1 LRLASWA
8 LALAVLG
15 TPSLAAQQA
24 IVQGFVQTDVGR
36 PVARAEVRIEGT
48 RLLAMTDSA
57 GRYRLAAV
65 PAGPQV
71 VLVRRLGFAPAR
83 IPVTVPTSGTLTV
96 DAALAASA
104 LNLPDIIVTADPGGR
119 ATGELATASVIDREA
134 IAAQNA
140 VDIRG
145 VLELLPGV
153 PLTPPGLDAPRQF
166 ALRNVPASST
176 TQLTQGEPGA
186 DDIAA
191 FGTQIVQDGVPLS
204 NNANLQTTGPRG
216 EIRVASTAGGGV
228 DLRMIPAATL
238 DRVEAI
244 RGIPSA
250 RFGDLTQGV
259 ILVETRAGAV
269 PPTLTARYDPRTF
282 SLNGIAGRAFGG
294 SNVLTA
300 NLDVTETRTAPGL
313 RDDLTR
319 RLAGQL
325 SHRWTPGSWTFDTRV
340 DAFRVLQNSPERP
353 EVVQGLASRN
363 DDRGL
368 RVSQRTRRPLGNSTT
383 FEATASVDHV
393 RRDSHTQA
401 MLIRSALPFTDRL
414 DAGTSVGKFIG
425 GQYLS
430 AVDLDGREWHLY
442 GRLELDHR
450 FDAAGMS
457 HRSRGGIELR
467 REWNGG
473 PGYQFDIEF
482 PPQVTFNG
490 VQGFDRPRRFDAVPP
505 VASTALYLDQRA
517 RAALAGMAL
526 DLQAGLRLDVLHRG
540 TSWFSGARDQV
551 LQPRL
556 QAELAPVGWF
566 RLRAGWGRTAKLPP
580 LSSLYPAPQYFDVVN
595 VNWFTTDPAARLA
608 VLTTFVQDPTN
619 PDLGFAVGTKS
630 EAGFEIATSRRGASL
645 AVTFYRDRTRGS
657 AGLNPVPGFLTR
669 DLYDFSDSSFTGQPP
684 TLIQPPTRADTVPI
698 LVDHPANNLRLLSE
712 GVEVSL
718 GLPQVRPLNLKLD
731 VAAAWAKT
739 ELARD
744 GLDFGRVFGESFQ
757 MNANRVRSPYWESPV
772 RTGDRLILTYRLI
785 HHQPKLGLILTAT
798 VQHTAR
804 ERRRNIG
811 GNDTLAFAGYI
822 TRAGELVPVPPERRG
837 DPEFADLRVARIGFF
852 NDPEATQP
860 DWMLSLNLAK
870 TLPLGGRLSFFAFN
884 ALDRQ
889 GRLASPGFQGR
900 AYAPLRYGLTV
911 TMPLGGVP

>member
-1 LRLASWA
+1 LVGA
-8 LALAVLG
+8 
-15 TPSLAAQQA
+15 PSLTAQQTVIEGTVRA
-24 IVQGFVQTDVGR
+24 DAGR
-36 PVARAEVRIEGT
+36 VVPRAEVRVEGT
-48 RLLAMTDSA
+48 RLGALTDST
-57 GRYRLAAV
+57 GQYRLADV

-71 VLVRRLGFAPAR
+71 VLVRRLGYAPSR

-96 DAALAASA
+96 DVVLAVSA
-104 LNLPDIIVTADPGGR
+104 LNLPDIIVTADPASR
-119 ATGELATASVIDREA
+119 AQGELATASVIDREA
-134 IAAQNA
+134 IAAQSA

-153 PLTPPGLDAPRQF
+153 PLTPPGLDAPQQF

-176 TQLTQGEPGA
+176 TQLTQGEAGA
-186 DDIAA
+186 DEIAA

-204 NNANLQTTGPRG
+204 NNANLQTVGPRG
-216 EIRVASTAGGGV
+216 EMRIASTAEGGV
-228 DLRMIPAATL
+228 DLRAIPAATVERL
-238 DRVEAI
+238 EAI

-259 ILVETRAGAV
+259 ILLETRAGVV

-294 SNVLTA
+294 SNILTA

-319 RLAGQL
+319 RLTGQL
-325 SHRWTPGSWTFDTRV
+325 AHRWTPGAWTFDTRV
-340 DAFRVLQNSPERP
+340 DAFRVLQDSPERP
-353 EVVQGLASRN
+353 EVVAGMSSRN

-368 RVSQRTRRPLGNSTT
+368 RVSERARWTLGRATT
-383 FEATASVDHV
+383 FEATASVNHV

-401 MLIRSALPFTDRL
+401 MLIRSALPFTNRL
-414 DAGTSVGKFIG
+414 EPGTAVGKYIG
-425 GQYLS
+425 GQYLG
-430 AVDLDGREWHLY
+430 AVDIDGREWHVY
-442 GRLELDHR
+442 GRMELDHQ
-450 FDAAGMS
+450 FALGGLT
-457 HRSRGGIELR
+457 HRSRGGLEIR

-490 VQGFDRPRRFDAVPP
+490 VQGYDRPRRYDAVPP
-505 VASTALYLDQRA
+505 VANTALYLDHRA
-517 RAALAGMAL
+517 RAALGGVAL
-526 DLQAGLRLDVLHRG
+526 DLQAGLRLDLLHSG
-540 TSWFSGARDQV
+540 TSWLSGARDHV

-556 QAELAPVGWF
+556 QGELAPARWL
-566 RLRAGWGRTAKLPP
+566 RLRGGWGRTAKLPP
-580 LSSLYPAPQYFDVVN
+580 LSALYPAPQYFDVVN

-608 VLTTFVQDPTN
+608 VLTTFVSDPTN

-630 EAGFEIATSRRGASL
+630 ELGFEVATPRRDLSL

-657 AGLNPVPGFLTR
+657 AGLNPIPGFLTR

-684 TLIQPPTRADTVPI
+684 TLIEPPTRADTVPI
-698 LVDHPANNLRLLSE
+698 LVDRPANNLHLLGE

-718 GLPQVRPLNLKLD
+718 GLPWVRPLNLKLN
-731 VAAAWAKT
+731 VEAAWAKT
-739 ELARD
+739 HLTRD
-744 GLDFGRVFGESFQ
+744 GLDFGRQFAETFQ
-757 MNANRVRSPYWESPV
+757 MNANRLRSPYWESPV
-772 RTGDRLILTYRLI
+772 RTGDRMILTYRLI
-785 HHQPKLGLILTAT
+785 HHQPRLGLVFTAT
-798 VQHTAR
+798 VQHIAR

-837 DPEFADLRVARIGFF
+837 DPEFADLRVVRVGFF
-852 NDPEATQP
+852 NEPEATQP
-860 DWMLSLNLAK
+860 DWMLSLNLSK

-889 GRLASPGFQGR
+889 GKLASPGFQGR
-900 AYAPLRYGLTV
+900 VYQPLRYGLTL
-911 TMPLGGVP
+911 TMPLGGGP